1 MITLNKQEALDV
13 FGLPF
18 WNPTAVLEKWKKK
31 WLFDIDN
38 KALYQDLRLIITIS
52 KTYVNYFST
61 DLRYVLLSFFKE
73 TIHTIY
79 KNETETKS
87 LAELKFLFPII
98 FHFRNTTDLKIIK
111 QYQSS
116 NILVSDFK
124 TGLCGFCNCERLNQ

>member
-1 MITLNKQEALDV
+1 MAFYV
-13 FGLPF
+13 
-18 WNPTAVLEKWKKK
+18 
-31 WLFDIDN
+31 DN
-38 KALYQDLRLIITIS
+38 KALYQDLRLIIS
-52 KTYVNYFST
+52 KTYVNYSST
-61 DLRYVLLSFFKE
+61 DLRYVLLSFCKE
-73 TIHTIY
+73 TNHTIY

-124 TGLCGFCNCERLNQ
+124 TGLLGFRNCELLN